1 MSERKTSE
9 NKFLPDSEREKERE
23 RERERAAMRRF
34 GGDDDIRVEKL
45 QLTNLRSATPNDQLP
60 LLAVA
65 I

>member
-9 NKFLPDSEREKERE
+9 NKFLPDSERERE
-23 RERERAAMRRF
+23 KERAAMRCF

-45 QLTNLRSATPNDQLP
+45 MLTNLSWSATPNDQLP